1 MKNLLMIFT
10 FLGVLLGSQVAYAE
24 VPPITFLNYTFK
36 FEKTV
41 ILPPDKITNAYTT
54 DNNLKNILAL
64 SYTPTGIHLRSAF
77 DYHKK
82 LCEKRGILGSTK
94 KSKNK
99 IALSIL
105 KPKNGVYNY
114 EILRVENNDIAG
126 SNISF
131 LKLDIAPDKADIKAL
146 DQKYFQSFYKAKFPS
161 VFDENGEILP
171 PIYPLSIGEDKF
183 VLKYS
188 ATDNQDVSNYYLPR
202 RQNFYNYKS
211 IVRINTRSDI
221 NSPDK
226 IAKMIIENKKP
237 VKGFKLIADES
248 SGKDRILSYS
258 NNEIQ
263 IKDMITTII
272 RVRKDFIKSSKIILS
287 ADNRAVVELDLNEHI
302 PMIPK
307 TLTFPNNIEYCIILL
322 CEADLFNQRVNH
334 DRHSFINIGKK
345 AIDIIEN
352 NDFPYVSYS
361 QLFDNL
367 LDKLKMKFEDDIE
380 LYNNNKH
387 NMINSIIKDNPSL
400 HYITNNEEIL
410 SKLTDKDL
418 STESALRNKL
428 NDMYRQ
434 EKTKLAR

>member
-82 LCEKRGILGSTK
+82 LCEKRGILGSAK

-146 DQKYFQSFYKAKFPS
+146 DQKYFQSFYKAKFPR

-263 IKDMITTII
+263 IKKNKTYISYSIFKITPAKKGVISFEYSI
-272 RVRKDFIKSSKIILS
+272 RIPEDEKSSQII
-287 ADNRAVVELDLNEHI
+287 ADTEKKYRELL
-302 PMIPK
+302 K
-307 TLTFPNNIEYCIILL
+307 TYEMPELI
-322 CEADLFNQRVNH
+322 
-334 DRHSFINIGKK
+334 K
-345 AIDIIEN
+345 EN
-352 NDFPYVSYS
+352 MGMLPAPLENDYME
-361 QLFDNL
+361 Q
-367 LDKLKMKFEDDIE
+367 
-380 LYNNNKH
+380 
-387 NMINSIIKDNPSL
+387 
-400 HYITNNEEIL
+400 
-410 SKLTDKDL
+410 
-418 STESALRNKL
+418 
-428 NDMYRQ
+428 
-434 EKTKLAR
+434 TK